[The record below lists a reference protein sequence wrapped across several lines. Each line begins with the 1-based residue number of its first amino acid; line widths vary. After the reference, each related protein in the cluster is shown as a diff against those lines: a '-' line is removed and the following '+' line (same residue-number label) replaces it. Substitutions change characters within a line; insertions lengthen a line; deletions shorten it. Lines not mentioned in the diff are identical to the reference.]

1 MTFAAIKIKIMP
13 KSPDASLEDIRKKA
27 EDKIKKLGGKTDKI
41 EQQEVAFG
49 LKAII
54 ITLAW
59 PEDKETDLLEKTLQG
74 IENVSS
80 TQLLDYR
87 RAFG

>member
-1 MTFAAIKIKIMP
+1 MFSAIKIKILP
-13 KSPDASLEDIRKKA
+13 ESPDEELEDIEKEA
-27 EDKIKKLGGKTDKI
+27 QEKIKEEGGKVSRI
-41 EQQEVAFG
+41 EQEPVAFG

-59 PEDKETDLLEKTLQG
+59 PEEKETDLLERILEDIKG
-74 IENVSS
+74 VSS
-80 TQLLDYR
+80 TQIIDHR